1 MHKKTAKRNQICF
14 AIFSIFAAE
23 TDGVT
28 GLDLAYKNWLCY
40 TVRGVMT
47 MELRVLRYFLAVAR
61 EENITKA
68 AALLHVTQPT
78 LSRQIQQLEEELG
91 VKLFR
96 RSQYRVILT
105 DEGMLLRRR
114 AQEIVELAD
123 KAQRELR
130 HTEAELTGEIAIGC
144 GESVGMT
151 FLSRHIR
158 EFRRQHPQMQFRI
171 YSANAD
177 DIKEHIEKGLLD
189 MGLLTEPVDIG
200 RYAFLRM
207 PKKDRWGVLLPKE
220 HPLAQRDSITP
231 KDLLGIPLL
240 ITGRETVR
248 NELAGWF
255 GDIYDKIEI
264 AATYNLILNAANMVE
279 NGVGAA
285 LCFDLGHISDNL
297 TFVPLSPSLETGT
310 VLVWKKDQA
319 DSPATRQFLAYIK
332 NTI

>member
-1 MHKKTAKRNQICF
+1 
-14 AIFSIFAAE
+14 
-23 TDGVT
+23 
-28 GLDLAYKNWLCY
+28 
-40 TVRGVMT
+40 

-68 AALLHVTQPT
+68 ASLLHVTQPT

-105 DEGMLLRRR
+105 DDGMLLRRR

-144 GESVGMT
+144 GESMGMS

-158 EFRRQHPQMQFRI
+158 EFRRLHPQVQFRI

-200 RYAFLRM
+200 RYAFLRT
-207 PKKDRWGVLLPKE
+207 PQKDHWGVLLPKE
-220 HPLAQRDSITP
+220 HLLAQKAAVAP

-240 ITGRETVR
+240 IAGRETVR

-285 LCFDLGHISDNL
+285 LCFDLGHISDGL
-297 TFVPLSPSLETGT
+297 TFVPLSPGLETGT
-310 VLVWKKDQA
+310 VLAWKKDQV
-319 DSPATRQFLAYIK
+319 DSPAAKQFLTCIR

>member
-1 MHKKTAKRNQICF
+1 
-14 AIFSIFAAE
+14 
-23 TDGVT
+23 
-28 GLDLAYKNWLCY
+28 
-40 TVRGVMT
+40 

-78 LSRQIQQLEEELG
+78 LSRQLMQLEDELG

-96 RSQYRVILT
+96 RSQYRVVLT
-105 DEGMLLRRR
+105 DDGMLLRRR

-123 KAQRELR
+123 KAERELQ

-151 FLSRHIR
+151 FLSEHIR
-158 EFRRQHPQMQFRI
+158 EFRRLHPQVQFRI

-177 DIKEHIEKGLLD
+177 DIKERIEKGLLD

-200 RYAFLRM
+200 RYAFLRT
-207 PKKDRWGVLLPKE
+207 PQKDRWGVLLPKE
-220 HPLAQRDSITP
+220 HPLAQKGSVTP

-240 ITGRETVR
+240 ISGRETVR

-255 GDIYDKIEI
+255 GDAYDKIEV
-264 AATYNLILNAANMVE
+264 AASYNLILNAANMVK
-279 NGVGAA
+279 NGVGVA
-285 LCFDLGHISDNL
+285 LCFDLDNISDALN
-297 TFVPLSPSLETGT
+297 FVPLSPKLETGT
-310 VLVWKKDQA
+310 VLAWKKDQTY
-319 DSPATRQFLAYIK
+319 SPAADQFLSFIK
-332 NTI
+332 NAI

>member
-1 MHKKTAKRNQICF
+1 
-14 AIFSIFAAE
+14 
-23 TDGVT
+23 
-28 GLDLAYKNWLCY
+28 
-40 TVRGVMT
+40 

-105 DEGMLLRRR
+105 DDGMLLRRR

-130 HTEAELTGEIAIGC
+130 HTDAELTGEIAIGC

-151 FLSRHIR
+151 FLSQHIR
-158 EFRRQHPQMQFRI
+158 EFRRLHPQVQFRI

-200 RYAFLRM
+200 RYAFLRT
-207 PKKDRWGVLLPKE
+207 PQKDRWGVLLPKE
-220 HPLAQRDSITP
+220 HPLAQQSSVPP

-255 GDIYDKIEI
+255 GDSYEKIEI

-285 LCFDLGHISDNL
+285 LCFDLGHISDSL

-310 VLVWKKDQA
+310 VLAWKKDQT
-319 DSPATRQFLAYIK
+319 DSPATEQFLQFVK
-332 NTI
+332 HTI

>member
-1 MHKKTAKRNQICF
+1 
-14 AIFSIFAAE
+14 
-23 TDGVT
+23 
-28 GLDLAYKNWLCY
+28 
-40 TVRGVMT
+40 

-78 LSRQIQQLEEELG
+78 LSRQLMQLEDELG

-96 RSQYRVILT
+96 RSQYRVVLT
-105 DEGMLLRRR
+105 DDGMLLRRR

-123 KAQRELR
+123 KAERELQ

-151 FLSRHIR
+151 FLSEHLR
-158 EFRRQHPQMQFRI
+158 EFRRLHPQVQFRI

-177 DIKEHIEKGLLD
+177 DIKERIEKGLLD

-200 RYAFLRM
+200 RYAFLRT
-207 PKKDRWGVLLPKE
+207 PQKDRWGVLLPKE
-220 HPLAQRDSITP
+220 HPLAQKGTVTP

-240 ITGRETVR
+240 ISGRETVR

-255 GDIYDKIEI
+255 GDAYDKIEV
-264 AATYNLILNAANMVE
+264 AATFNLILNAANMVK
-279 NGVGAA
+279 NGVGVA
-285 LCFDLGHISDNL
+285 LCFDLDNISDALN
-297 TFVPLSPSLETGT
+297 FVPLSPKLETGT
-310 VLVWKKDQA
+310 VLAWKKDQTY
-319 DSPATRQFLAYIK
+319 SPAADQFLGFIK
-332 NTI
+332 NAI